1 MPSALPKSMLTA
13 DPPAA
18 LAATGK
24 EEPVIVLG
32 TALPPSETEEGK
44 LSPVPFP
51 VDGD

>member
-18 LAATGK
+18 LTAAGK
-24 EEPVIVLG
+24 EEPVVVPG
-32 TALPPSETEEGK
+32 TVLPPIETEDGK